1 MMENQQ
7 NKSQETA
14 LQALRQD
21 IDKIDDQ
28 ILSLLEKR
36 MQIIAKVGE
45 LKKNNQE
52 KFFIRSNREADMIK
66 NLVAKT
72 DSTFP
77 KSAIVSIW
85 RKIITAANMHEQ
97 SLRIAIHNPKNIS
110 DYEYLVK
117 EYYSD
122 AVPILNLDSSTNVV
136 AEIEKGE
143 VQIGIFA
150 LPKDAEDSHR
160 KEDSSENWWIGLANN
175 RLGLKVF
182 AMIPMVQKMVQN
194 ISAKSVHEK
203 NFDAIHLVAVAIKKA
218 EKSSSDNSL
227 IYVELSSEFSKS
239 QLLSAFKEQ
248 GISAKILKSVKM
260 QQVDGI
266 VFYLLECEGFFEE
279 EDEAVKALKKT
290 KIKPYVKV
298 LGHYATAIIL

>member
-7 NKSQETA
+7 NKSQEAA

-28 ILSLLEKR
+28 ILSLLKKR
-36 MQIIAKVGE
+36 MQVITKVGE

-66 NLVAKT
+66 NLLAKA

-77 KSAIVSIW
+77 KSAIISIW

-97 SLRIAIHNPKNIS
+97 PLRIAIHNPKNIS

-182 AMIPMVQKMVQN
+182 AIIPMVQN
-194 ISAKSVHEK
+194 ISEFSAHEK

-227 IYVELSSEFSKS
+227 FYVELSSEFSKS

-279 EDEAVKALKKT
+279 EDEVVKALKKT

>member
-1 MMENQQ
+1 MTENQQ
-7 NKSQETA
+7 NKSQEAA

-28 ILSLLEKR
+28 ILSLLKKR
-36 MQIIAKVGE
+36 MEVIAKVGE

-52 KFFIRSNREADMIK
+52 NFFIRSSREADMIK

-72 DSTFP
+72 DSAFP

-97 SLRIAIHNPKNIS
+97 PLRIAIHNPKNIS

-122 AVPILNLDSSTNVV
+122 AVPIFNLDSSTNVV

-182 AMIPMVQKMVQN
+182 AMIPMIQN
-194 ISAKSVHEK
+194 ISTFSAHEK
-203 NFDAIHLVAVAIKKA
+203 KFDAIHLVAVAIKKA

-279 EDEAVKALKKT
+279 EDEKVKTLKKM

-298 LGHYATAIIL
+298 LGHYATPIILPS